1 MFTSQF
7 SKPWSIRYSVDK
19 WSIQRFRG
27 NSRSVEAHNGRL
39 NRRETGIQI
48 GKSENHIGNQIWRP
62 IRQVFMTKTENYML
76 KDGKSI
82 MNTQSE
88 KPKFFGTKT
97 DLKKISK
104 IPMPPLRMNRSV
116 QSINHTNDNT
126 TTIIIIET
134 STKTFLSLYSETCC
148 KTTLVTRYFL
158 RKVSCHANELFID
171 YELTNTEEDL
181 ISART

>member
-1 MFTSQF
+1 
-7 SKPWSIRYSVDK
+7 
-19 WSIQRFRG
+19 
-27 NSRSVEAHNGRL
+27 
-39 NRRETGIQI
+39 
-48 GKSENHIGNQIWRP
+48 
-62 IRQVFMTKTENYML
+62 MTKTENHML

-104 IPMPPLRMNRSV
+104 IPMPPLRMNGSV

-134 STKTFLSLYSETCC
+134 STKTFFYHYYQ
-148 KTTLVTRYFL
+148 K
-158 RKVSCHANELFID
+158 HAAKQL
-171 YELTNTEEDL
+171 
-181 ISART
+181 

>member
-1 MFTSQF
+1 
-7 SKPWSIRYSVDK
+7 
-19 WSIQRFRG
+19 
-27 NSRSVEAHNGRL
+27 
-39 NRRETGIQI
+39 
-48 GKSENHIGNQIWRP
+48 
-62 IRQVFMTKTENYML
+62 MTKTENYML

-97 DLKKISK
+97 DLKKKISK

-134 STKTFLSLYSETCC
+134 STKTFLSL
-148 KTTLVTRYFL
+148 
-158 RKVSCHANELFID
+158 
-171 YELTNTEEDL
+171 
-181 ISART
+181 

>member
-1 MFTSQF
+1 
-7 SKPWSIRYSVDK
+7 
-19 WSIQRFRG
+19 
-27 NSRSVEAHNGRL
+27 
-39 NRRETGIQI
+39 
-48 GKSENHIGNQIWRP
+48 
-62 IRQVFMTKTENYML
+62 MTKTENHML
-76 KDGKSI
+76 KDGKSV

-134 STKTFLSLYSETCC
+134 STKTFFIIIIRNMLQNNFSHAIFFKEGVMSRNRIIHRLRAHKYRRGFDLCANIVKIQQRTPRRCSYFQFVSSRLSNRSKPYKIPEIWSS
-148 KTTLVTRYFL
+148 LVL
-158 RKVSCHANELFID
+158 Q
-171 YELTNTEEDL
+171 
-181 ISART
+181 